1 MAVLRMRLMNRYQ
14 LLAVVLL
21 LALGSASCSTP
32 GTATEV
38 LSTPAAVGRSIK
50 IYESPT

>member
-1 MAVLRMRLMNRYQ
+1 MAFSDKEAMFDPPK
-14 LLAVVLL
+14 LLP
-21 LALGSASCSTP
+21 LGSASCSTP